1 MRTLSSRAR
10 SETEIKRSRF
20 VAQAARVD
28 GPGEAAELLESVA
41 DPDATHNCWAWK
53 ISPLYR
59 FQYDGE
65 PAGTAGKPIL
75 SAIEGKALDH
85 VMVVVTRYFGG
96 TKLGAGGLVRAY
108 SGSAARCLDGADVVE
123 VPAAVEC
130 SIAAAYGW
138 TGQLY
143 AVMEAV
149 GASKLA
155 EGFDGDGIV
164 ITARVDERRYADLLR
179 ALRDA
184 TRGEV
189 RVRKL
194 E

>member
-1 MRTLSSRAR
+1 MLTLCGKAR
-10 SETEIKRSRF
+10 FDTEIKRSRF
-20 VAQAARVD
+20 VTQATRVD
-28 GPGEAAELLESVA
+28 GPEQAAEFLESAA

-59 FQYDGE
+59 FQDDGE

-75 SAIEGKALDH
+75 SAIEGKLLDH

-108 SGSAARCLDGADVVE
+108 SGSAARCLDAADVVE

-130 SIAAAYGW
+130 SIAAGYGW

-143 AVMEAV
+143 AVMDAV
-149 GASKLA
+149 GASKLG
-155 EGFDGDGIV
+155 EGFDGNGIV
-164 ITARVDERRYADLLR
+164 ITARVDEQRYADLLR

-189 RVRKL
+189 RIRKL
-194 E
+194 D